1 MRKAAGGLALAL
13 VAGIAGYL
21 FWAYPRL
28 PAAMP
33 LNTSSLVFF
42 GSRETFV
49 GIPAV
54 VAALFFALFLAAAK
68 AKPKAAWLATI
79 ALVVVLCFVH
89 VRVQAVLDA
98 FLPIPENVAVA
109 CAVAGV
115 ALLVAYILAYRR
127 RPAPKRVKPF

>member
-1 MRKAAGGLALAL
+1 MRKAAGVLSAAL
-13 VAGIAGYL
+13 VAGIGGYL

-28 PAAMP
+28 PAAVP

-49 GIPAV
+49 GIPAA
-54 VAALFFALFLAAAK
+54 VAMLFFALFLAAAK

-89 VRVQAVLDA
+89 VRVQAVLAA
-98 FLPIPENVAVA
+98 FLPVPEHVAVA
-109 CAVAGV
+109 CAVVGL
-115 ALLVAYILAYRR
+115 ALLVAYVVAFRR

>member
-1 MRKAAGGLALAL
+1 MRKAAGSLALAL

-33 LNTSSLVFF
+33 LNTSSFF

-49 GIPAV
+49 GVPAA
-54 VAALFFALFLAAAK
+54 VAMLFFALFLAAAK
-68 AKPKAAWLATI
+68 ARPKAAWLATV

-98 FLPIPENVAVA
+98 FLPVPENLAVA
-109 CAVAGV
+109 CALAGL
-115 ALLVAYILAYRR
+115 ALLVAYILAFRK
-127 RPAPKRVKPF
+127 RPASKRVKPF